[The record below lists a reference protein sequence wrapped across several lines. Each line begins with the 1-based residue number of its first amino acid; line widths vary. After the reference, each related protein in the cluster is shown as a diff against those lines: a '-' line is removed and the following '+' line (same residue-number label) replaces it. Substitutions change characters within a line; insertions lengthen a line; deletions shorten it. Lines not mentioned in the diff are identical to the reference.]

1 MKHLPLKAVMTGL
14 EIIKTDEGYELHSP
28 AGEAKYDAWGVRC
41 EVNGIPEYFP
51 SSISMKYCM
60 PAATVDK
67 GTENITLSGAATDVL
82 YALFFRGALQSGDLP
97 AKSGA
102 AELRELGF
110 AETRHTATEYQ
121 KENYFTFLTA
131 KGQAFAIEHLV
142 NTRFG
147 VKQYR
152 SAINIGV
159 ELDTSDA
166 QKALDELDDKI
177 SNSDAFKVM
186 KDGWSHEKN
195 GTLIINN
202 GEVFVTDAKI
212 DDAVLSKSYSVKL
225 NVAGKGKPH
234 EAGMTLGVE
243 GENSKVEFLADSYKV
258 HEAAQ
263 SASNN
268 EKTTLNVG
276 LSFGGFPGA
285 ISHDGA
291 NPADG
296 NNATAEPISSI
307 ASATGTATKTRLTDE
322 MQELVLKAVRESDL
336 FTSLQAK
343 IDAQTASVV
352 GLQQAMHEAVSDAL
366 RNALK
371 PGGIIWNTRSSG
383 L

>member
-1 MKHLPLKAVMTGL
+1 MSEK
-14 EIIKTDEGYELHSP
+14 I
-28 AGEAKYDAWGVRC
+28 
-41 EVNGIPEYFP
+41 
-51 SSISMKYCM
+51 
-60 PAATVDK
+60 
-67 GTENITLSGAATDVL
+67 ITLSGAATDVL
-82 YALFFRGALQSGDLP
+82 YSLFFRGALQSGDLP

-131 KGQAFAIEHLV
+131 EGQKFAIKHLAD
-142 NTRFG
+142 TRFG
-147 VKQYR
+147 QPVDKQYR
-152 SAINIGV
+152 SAITIGV
-159 ELDTSDA
+159 DLDTSCA
-166 QKALDELDDKI
+166 HKALDELDDKI
-177 SNSDAFKVM
+177 RNSDAFKVL
-186 KDGWSHEKN
+186 KDGWTFEKN
-195 GTLIINN
+195 GVLIINN
-202 GEVFVTDAKI
+202 GEMFVTDAKI
-212 DDAVLSKSYSVKL
+212 DDAVLSNGNSVKL

-243 GENSKVEFLADSYKV
+243 GEHSKVEFLADRYKV

-268 EKTTLNVG
+268 EKTTFNVG

-285 ISHDGA
+285 ISHDKA

-296 NNATAEPISSI
+296 NNAT
-307 ASATGTATKTRLTDE
+307 KTSLNDE
-322 MQELVLKAVRESDL
+322 MCEAIISAVRESDL
-336 FTSLQAK
+336 FAALQAK

-352 GLQQAMHEAVSDAL
+352 GLQQAMHEAVNDAL

-371 PGGIIWNTRSSG
+371 PGGILWNTRSSG

>member
-1 MKHLPLKAVMTGL
+1 MGQK
-14 EIIKTDEGYELHSP
+14 I
-28 AGEAKYDAWGVRC
+28 
-41 EVNGIPEYFP
+41 
-51 SSISMKYCM
+51 
-60 PAATVDK
+60 
-67 GTENITLSGAATDVL
+67 ITLSGAATDVL

-102 AELRELGF
+102 SELRELGF

-131 KGQAFAIEHLV
+131 KGQEFAIKHLV

-147 VKQYR
+147 ETVKQEYY
-152 SAINIGV
+152 SPLGV
-159 ELDTSDA
+159 ELECA
-166 QKALDELDDKI
+166 QKALDEICEEIRSSK
-177 SNSDAFKVM
+177 AF
-186 KDGWSHEKN
+186 EKLIN
-195 GTLIINN
+195 GTPIHCQVHI
-202 GEVFVTDAKI
+202 TDTMI
-212 DDAVLSKSYSVKL
+212 GDAAVSANYSVKMNVNHGGKL
-225 NVAGKGKPH
+225 HVAGMAVCIEGDQRKVVF
-234 EAGMTLGVE
+234 EADRF
-243 GENSKVEFLADSYKV
+243 KVN
-258 HEAAQ
+258 EAAQ

-268 EKTTLNVG
+268 EETAFNGG
-276 LSFGGFPGA
+276 LAFGGFPGA

-336 FTSLQAK
+336 FAALQAK

-352 GLQQAMHEAVSDAL
+352 GLQQAMHEAVKDAL

-371 PGGIIWNTRSSG
+371 PGGILWAAISHR
-383 L
+383 